1 MVRPFYFLRFGLVAK
16 MAKRDWKALQQ
27 EYKLA
32 FDERG
37 ISIKAWCDEK
47 GINYNTARRY
57 LQVINSDDE
66 NPENC
71 AKNAKPTRTTSTP
84 KNPKWTQSSDQSG
97 DAKKEKPKK
106 SKDNGRKSEVISKSD
121 QLTDQNSDHFT
132 DHFEKAERMELIRR
146 MLGVDMSAQR
156 DAKGRFVTGHQMSV
170 VHNGYTSRLKNP
182 DAAFDAAESEIDYE
196 IAFAR
201 AKLMETIE
209 IYYKINEDLEKEG
222 VPIADRAKLYELRR
236 DTDSA
241 VDRGLHVIGTL
252 LKTKAQIHKTELEAA
267 RIEQESAGLGT
278 AIADIVQ
285 EIQEMESNG
294 FVLNE

>member
-1 MVRPFYFLRFGLVAK
+1 

-66 NPENC
+66 SPENSD
-71 AKNAKPTRTTSTP
+71 KNAKPTRTTSTP

-97 DAKKEKPKK
+97 GAKKEKPKK
-106 SKDNGRKSEVISKSD
+106 SKDNGKKNEVISKSD

-236 DTDSA
+236 DTDNA

>member
-1 MVRPFYFLRFGLVAK
+1 

-27 EYKLA
+27 EYKQ
-32 FDERG
+32 EHEETG
-37 ISIKAWCDEK
+37 ISIKAWCEKK
-47 GINYNTARRY
+47 GINYNTGRRY
-57 LQVINSDDE
+57 LQVITSGDETPENSD
-66 NPENC
+66 
-71 AKNAKPTRTTSTP
+71 KNASPTRTTSTP
-84 KNPKWTQSSDQSG
+84 QNPKWTQSSDQLSG
-97 DAKKEKPKK
+97 EKKEKPKK
-106 SKDNGRKSEVISKSD
+106 SKDNGKKNEVISKSD

-132 DHFEKAERMELIRR
+132 DQAERAERMELIRR

-156 DAKGRFVTGHQMSV
+156 DAKGRFVAGHQMSV

-278 AIADIVQ
+278 AIADIVK
-285 EIQEMESNG
+285 EIQDMESSG
-294 FVLNE
+294 FVLND

>member
-1 MVRPFYFLRFGLVAK
+1 

-57 LQVINSDDE
+57 LQVITSDDE
-66 NPENC
+66 NSDQC
-71 AKNAKPTRTTSTP
+71 AKTDTQTHITTPTP
-84 KNPKWTQSSDQSG
+84 NEKWPQSG
-97 DAKKEKPKK
+97 GRVGGAEKEKQKK
-106 SKDNGRKSEVISKSD
+106 SKGNGRKKDVISKSD
-121 QLTDQNSDHFT
+121 QSTDQNSDHFT

-156 DAKGRFVTGHQMSV
+156 DEKGRFVTGHQMSV
-170 VHNGYTSRLKNP
+170 VHNGYTARLKNP

-196 IAFAR
+196 ISFAR

-209 IYYKINEDLEKEG
+209 IYYKINEDLAR
-222 VPIADRAKLYELRR
+222 PDLNAADKARLYELRR
-236 DTDSA
+236 DTDTN
-241 VDRGLHVIGTL
+241 VDRGLHVIGNL
-252 LKTKAQIHKTELEAA
+252 LKTKAQVYKMELEAA
-267 RIEQESAGLGT
+267 RIEQESKGLGT
-278 AIADIVQ
+278 SIADIVK
-285 EIQEMESNG
+285 EIQDMDSTG

>member
-1 MVRPFYFLRFGLVAK
+1 
-16 MAKRDWKALQQ
+16 MAKRDWKVLQQ
-27 EYKLA
+27 EYKQ
-32 FDERG
+32 EHEKTG
-37 ISIKAWCDEK
+37 ISIKAWCEKK
-47 GINYNTARRY
+47 GINYNTGRRY
-57 LQVINSDDE
+57 LQVITSSDETPENSD
-66 NPENC
+66 
-71 AKNAKPTRTTSTP
+71 KNASQTRTTSTP
-84 KNPKWTQSSDQSG
+84 QNPKRTQNSDQRGESG
-97 DAKKEKPKK
+97 KEKPKK
-106 SKDNGRKSEVISKSD
+106 SKDNGKKNEVISKSD
-121 QLTDQNSDHFT
+121 QLTDQNGDHFN

-156 DAKGRFVTGHQMSV
+156 DAKGRFAVGNKLSV

-209 IYYKINEDLEKEG
+209 IYYKINEDLAKPG

-236 DTDSA
+236 DTDNN
-241 VDRGLHVIGTL
+241 VDRGLTIIGTL
-252 LKTKAQIHKTELEAA
+252 LRTKAQIHKTELEAA

-285 EIQEMESNG
+285 EIQNMGSNG
-294 FVLNE
+294 FVLND

>member
-1 MVRPFYFLRFGLVAK
+1 
-16 MAKRDWKALQQ
+16 MAKRDWKVLQQ
-27 EYKLA
+27 EYKQEH
-32 FDERG
+32 DKTG
-37 ISIKAWCDEK
+37 ISIKAWCEQK
-47 GINYNTARRY
+47 GINYNTGRRY
-57 LQVINSDDE
+57 LQVITSGDE
-66 NPENC
+66 APENGD
-71 AKNAKPTRTTSTP
+71 KNASPTRTTSTP

-222 VPIADRAKLYELRR
+222 VPIADRARLYELRR
-236 DTDSA
+236 DTDNA

-294 FVLNE
+294 FVLND

>member
-1 MVRPFYFLRFGLVAK
+1 
-16 MAKRDWKALQQ
+16 MAKRDWKVLQQ
-27 EYKLA
+27 EYKQEH
-32 FDERG
+32 DKTG
-37 ISIKAWCDEK
+37 ISIKAWCEQK
-47 GINYNTARRY
+47 GINYNTGRRY
-57 LQVINSDDE
+57 LQVITSDDE
-66 NPENC
+66 NSDQC
-71 AKNAKPTRTTSTP
+71 AKTDTQTHITTPTP
-84 KNPKWTQSSDQSG
+84 NEKWPQSSG
-97 DAKKEKPKK
+97 RVGGAEKEKPKK
-106 SKDNGRKSEVISKSD
+106 SKGNGRKKDVISKSD
-121 QLTDQNSDHFT
+121 HSTDQNSDHFT

-222 VPIADRAKLYELRR
+222 VPIADRARLYELRR
-236 DTDSA
+236 DTDNA

-294 FVLNE
+294 FVLND